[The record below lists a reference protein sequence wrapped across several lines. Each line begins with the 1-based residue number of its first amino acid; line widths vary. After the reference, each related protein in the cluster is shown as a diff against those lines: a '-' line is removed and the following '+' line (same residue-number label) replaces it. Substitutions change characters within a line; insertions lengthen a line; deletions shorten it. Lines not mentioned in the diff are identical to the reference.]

1 MGSKERWDLTVRAG
15 PKVERSHYAT
25 LDAALDA
32 LAVRADDLAP
42 QSRREETRFLRRRY
56 EPAAQIAARLEV
68 AGPGGWR
75 PTVRGGID
83 LRGDGSMQAYTGRV
97 RRIVVEP
104 ERDETAADALRRAL
118 AG

>member
-1 MGSKERWDLTVRAG
+1 LKERWDLTVRDG
-15 PKVERSHYAT
+15 SKVERSHYAT

-32 LAVRADDLAP
+32 LSARADELAP
-42 QSRREETRFLRRRY
+42 DARRDEERFLRRRY
-56 EPAAQIAARLEV
+56 EPAAQVGVRIEV

-75 PTVRGGID
+75 QTVRGGVD

-97 RRIVVEP
+97 RRILVEP
-104 ERDETAADALRRAL
+104 EHGESAPEALRRAL